1 MVQHTTKLSIA
12 IAVAMLGCL
21 ANAQTVIT
29 TRDLDWFTHAALIP
43 AGSDL
48 SSLRLERVKAVRIPT
63 RIRSTMRTTDC
74 EESLYCPYTTM
85 EAPVQAYEVT
95 YSYTGQP
102 LISDESGG
110 RYFTFSVYFRP
121 EELTSRGKLS
131 RADAERLFDVTT
143 SRVTVPRAVIDE
155 EQSKFCAGNYVDGA
169 WVQADSSCKDDVR
182 SGTVMAAADYVTVHI
197 DAAPTRVTARK

>member
-1 MVQHTTKLSIA
+1 MVLHTTKLSIA
-12 IAVAMLGCL
+12 IAAAMLGSL

-29 TRDLDWFTHAALIP
+29 TRDLDWFTHTALIP

-48 SSLRLERVKAVRIPT
+48 SSIRLERVKAVRMPT
-63 RIRSTMRTTDC
+63 RIRSTMRTFDC

-102 LISDESGG
+102 LTSEESGG

-121 EELTSRGKLS
+121 EELISRGKIS

-143 SRVTVPRAVIDE
+143 SRAILPRAVIDE
-155 EQSKFCAGNYVDGA
+155 ERSKFCAGNYIDGA
-169 WVQADSSCKDDVR
+169 WVQADADCKDDAASR
-182 SGTVMAAADYVTVHI
+182 IVMAAADYVTVHI
-197 DAAPTRVTARK
+197 DASPTRVTIRK